1 MKVKCTSCGAIAEP
15 KESENCIFCGSSI
28 QEVAQVKKIA
38 SAKSDLTLAQIQFR
52 DNDYDACIHTLN
64 KIISKDPENQNA
76 SVYKYMC
83 KLDLYECENN
93 FFNRLKKSGITKINE
108 DIYEDLYI
116 ALKKEILPNE
126 RYYSSCFFDPE
137 FQITYDKLFDFL
149 NYQNTDFKNKIVNV
163 LIDVYSWNQNMTI
176 DIIET
181 DTGDQW
187 LLGYRRNMLGEIK
200 RLIIEFEKWDID
212 KALISRA
219 IITIKELYSATINY
233 YWKEAE
239 QAYNDYI
246 ADKGPFNEY
255 DLKDKINLYR
265 EMQDSANLFSFI
277 NE

>member
-52 DNDYDACIHTLN
+52 DNDYDACIHT
-64 KIISKDPENQNA
+64 
-76 SVYKYMC
+76 
-83 KLDLYECENN
+83 
-93 FFNRLKKSGITKINE
+93 FNRLKKSGITKINE

-255 DLKDKINLYR
+255 D
-265 EMQDSANLFSFI
+265 
-277 NE
+277 